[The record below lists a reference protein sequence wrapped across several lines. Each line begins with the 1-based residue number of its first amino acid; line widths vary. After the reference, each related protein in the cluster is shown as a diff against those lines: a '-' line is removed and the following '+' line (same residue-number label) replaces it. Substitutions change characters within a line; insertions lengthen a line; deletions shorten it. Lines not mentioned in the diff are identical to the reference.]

1 MFLTSTHLF
10 LFSCRFH
17 ADVIKSYT
25 MELVF
30 VVRPMRKRK
39 MLFGRVSIES
49 QLHTKVTT
57 NKIPEIPIP

>member
-1 MFLTSTHLF
+1 
-10 LFSCRFH
+10 
-17 ADVIKSYT
+17 